1 MEQFLSIFTDDF
13 FYATI
18 RMASPIILAALGE
31 VLLERAGIFNLGI
44 EGIML
49 FGAFFAVLGSFLTG
63 SAWMGVVFALLV
75 GVVLGLVYA
84 FAVVTIRSN
93 QAVTGTGINIL
104 AIGLTSLLSRM
115 IWGVQAVPLT
125 VKGIGPLAIPFLSDI
140 PVIGA
145 ILFNHSPLVYL
156 SYIMIGFV
164 YFILYKTSWGLK
176 IRSIG
181 EQPKAADTMGINVI
195 RWKYV
200 MCMISSMFAT
210 LSGAILSLS
219 FMNLFVDNMSG
230 GRGYMA
236 VASVIL
242 GQWNPMGAAVGGLI
256 FGAGNAIQMRL
267 QAFGV
272 PIPSSLLLVLPM
284 VIALVVVLA
293 VRGSASARPS
303 ALAKPYFKE

>member
-1 MEQFLSIFTDDF
+1 MEQFLSIFTSDF

-63 SAWMGVVFALLV
+63 SAWIGVIFALLI
-75 GVVLGLVYA
+75 GIVLGLVYG

-93 QAVTGTGINIL
+93 QAVTGTGLNIL
-104 AIGLTSLLSRM
+104 AVGLTSLLGRM
-115 IWGVQAVPLT
+115 IWGVQSVPQT
-125 VKGIGPLAIPFLSDI
+125 VKGIGPVRIPLLADI
-140 PVIGA
+140 PVIGP

-156 SYIMIGFV
+156 AYIMIGVV

-181 EQPKAADTMGINVI
+181 EQPKASDTMGINVI
-195 RWKYV
+195 GWKYG
-200 MCMISSMFAT
+200 MCMVSSMFAAAA
-210 LSGAILSLS
+210 GAILSLS

-236 VASVIL
+236 VACVIL
-242 GQWNPMGAAVGGLI
+242 GQWNPVGAAVGGLI

-284 VIALVVVLA
+284 IFALIVVLS

-303 ALAKPYFKE
+303 ALAKPYYKE

>member
-1 MEQFLSIFTDDF
+1 MEQFLSIFTEDF

-49 FGAFFAVLGSFLTG
+49 FGAFFAVLGSFLSG
-63 SAWMGVVFALLV
+63 NAWMGVVFALLI

-84 FAVVTIRSN
+84 LAVVTIRAN

-125 VKGIGPLAIPFLSDI
+125 VKGIGPLKLPLLGDI
-140 PVIGA
+140 PIIGSVV
-145 ILFNHSPLVYL
+145 FNHSPLVYL
-156 SYIMIGFV
+156 AYIMIGVV

-195 RWKYV
+195 GWKYG
-200 MCMISSMFAT
+200 MCVVSSMFSAIA
-210 LSGAILSLS
+210 GAILSLS

-242 GQWNPMGAAVGGLI
+242 GQWNPMGAALGGMI

-284 VIALVVVLA
+284 IIALIVVLA
-293 VRGSASARPS
+293 VRGSASSRPS
-303 ALAKPYFKE
+303 ALAKPYYKE

>member
-195 RWKYV
+195 RWKYG